1 MSTKDN
7 DETSKDVEEEEIYF
21 IVLKPIKKDEKES
34 IDSKEIN
41 YQSKLEPT
49 NILNGEI
56 EAENKSFIKY
66 DVYKL
71 KIGNEETIEIEYKI
85 GDDIYKISFSI
96 KSNFFYYDVSIKKRD
111 VYIDI
116 LPPEDINQNAISYYN
131 KLQIFLDAL
140 NKNKE
145 TNKIEKLYK
154 EAISLYKKKKDFNLL
169 IFLFLQIYE
178 NNNLCSKLL
187 DTFKDIKVLE
197 NIKIDKSLF
206 KYLEKFNQIFCNVDI
221 KTNGYDPNELYGII
235 LCYLYFYDLDNK
247 YLSKNKETN
256 SKKLAMIAQFNPYFN
271 IEDED
276 DKKRYVNY
284 KDTSIFD
291 YINFAETD
299 EGFIKAFRA
308 LKFEEVFKENIK
320 SYLIKMVSKI
330 ENIETFGIIMKLI
343 NLENKQ
349 DKIKEY
355 YDLLKD
361 KYNYIINE
369 IELLKEEKLTKAIE
383 ILCEFITKIFLNEK
397 NCNFIENNI
406 EKLDNN
412 IKSLIYNELIKKNND
427 EKFKVMKDYIF
438 SYFIKNLDDADNII
452 KLIGNLSSE
461 KDKKRFFKEL
471 IEQCKFKKEEF
482 YFDHGNKKI
491 KLLSDLNEKLKE
503 INDEKEGNI
512 FKLGK
517 ELLGDELDSILDG
530 IRKDLDSNESS
541 KNKIEEI
548 LQFKDKEKNREEIIK
563 KLGLIKIIIN
573 DYNPEEIYN
582 RLNEKIEKMNDIVD
596 RLNFIKK
603 SLSIFHKDKFLLS
616 FTG

>member
-41 YQSKLEPT
+41 FQSKLEPT

-96 KSNFFYYDVSIKKRD
+96 KSNFFYYDVSLQKRD

-330 ENIETFGIIMKLI
+330 ENIETFGIIMELI
-343 NLENKQ
+343 NLENNQ

-397 NCNFIENNI
+397 SCNFIKNNI

-461 KDKKRFFKEL
+461 KDKKQFFKEL

-482 YFDHGNKKI
+482 YSDHGNKKI

-530 IRKDLDSNESS
+530 IRKDLESNEFS
-541 KNKIEEI
+541 KNKIEE
-548 LQFKDKEKNREEIIK
+548 
-563 KLGLIKIIIN
+563 KI
-573 DYNPEEIYN
+573 
-582 RLNEKIEKMNDIVD
+582 
-596 RLNFIKK
+596 
-603 SLSIFHKDKFLLS
+603 H
-616 FTG
+616 